1 MQPNVYID
9 EDGLMKIQGRNQS
22 DHNLMMLILE
32 PLPKKVD
39 KK

>member
-9 EDGLMKIQGRNQS
+9 EDGLMKIQGKNQS

-32 PLPKKVD
+32 LPTQKSRQK
-39 KK
+39 